1 MAGALFFVT
10 IATFMPPFMTTNV
23 TFAIERPVFLREQ
36 ANQMYG
42 VPAYYFAKMIS
53 ELPGFLVV
61 PLLVNLITYWALGLN
76 SIALQFFQF
85 WLIYTMNSLAAI
97 SFGYLV
103 SCSFKDAD
111 IAMSV
116 APNIAMPMLLVAGF
130 GINAGT

>member
-10 IATFMPPFMTTNV
+10 IATFMPPFMMTNV

-85 WLIYTMNSLAAI
+85 WLIYTLNSLAAV

-103 SCSFKDAD
+103 SSSFKDAM
-111 IAMSV
+111 IAIQL
-116 APNIAMPMLLVAGF
+116 APIFLFPMLLVGGF
-130 GINAGT
+130 YANSGT